1 MVLYSVVYRVC
12 MKSMYTGHV
21 YRANINYIH
30 KVHELSGVRIHRKA
44 LEKVTYLHR
53 SMATLGLGKPGHLL
67 VLLSEV
73 QEV

>member
-44 LEKVTYLHR
+44 LASREGHIFAQKY
-53 SMATLGLGKPGHLL
+53 GDPGPWQTRTPAGP
-67 VLLSEV
+67 S
-73 QEV
+73 Q